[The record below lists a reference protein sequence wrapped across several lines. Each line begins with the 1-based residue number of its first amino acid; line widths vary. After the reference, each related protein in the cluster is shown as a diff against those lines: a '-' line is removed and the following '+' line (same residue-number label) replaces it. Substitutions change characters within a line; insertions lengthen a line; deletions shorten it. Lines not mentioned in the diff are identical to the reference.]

1 MLEEQ
6 TLFANRYRLVKRLG
20 QGAFSEVWKAEDIKA
35 NNMVVALKIYAPD
48 KGMDEDGVKM
58 FSSEF
63 TLVFNVS
70 HKNLLTPSYY
80 DDYNGSPYLVLPF
93 CEKGSAQKQ
102 IGKMDEREMA
112 KFLLDVSSALAFLHA
127 QHPPIIHQDIKPDN
141 VLIDA
146 TGTYRVTDFGIS
158 TNLRSTLRKSVGI
171 GHANDSAGTM
181 AYMGPERFNKNRE
194 TVKAS
199 DVWSLGATAYE
210 LMCGDVPFGDFGG
223 LTQKNGADMPDVT
236 GDYTTSLKQLVL
248 QCLAN
253 DTWDRP
259 TAAQVSEI
267 CNQYLREGYWNLEK
281 LNKTTSG
288 NNPDPNPHSRPT
300 QRKVDVPDKPVTP
313 TKPKP
318 QPQPKSNPDPT
329 PDTHSPKSI
338 RIIAGIVIAIALIV
352 LAVFLIP
359 NKEERAWKST
369 VKEGGCTAYTSY
381 LDQYPYGK
389 YASNAK
395 NWLSDYYS
403 DQMTEVTRNTSL
415 ALEDLAKTW
424 NDYESSIQRLNELW
438 DEMES
443 IDKAT
448 HYFNEEGGLELQSR
462 IYDIRQNTQAGVM
475 EKLNAEETNL
485 RLDPSE
491 GTRKNILVLKFF
503 HGYGIELPTP
513 Y

>member
-1 MLEEQ
+1 
-6 TLFANRYRLVKRLG
+6 
-20 QGAFSEVWKAEDIKA
+20 
-35 NNMVVALKIYAPD
+35 
-48 KGMDEDGVKM
+48 
-58 FSSEF
+58 
-63 TLVFNVS
+63 
-70 HKNLLTPSYY
+70 
-80 DDYNGSPYLVLPF
+80 
-93 CEKGSAQKQ
+93 
-102 IGKMDEREMA
+102 
-112 KFLLDVSSALAFLHA
+112 
-127 QHPPIIHQDIKPDN
+127 
-141 VLIDA
+141 
-146 TGTYRVTDFGIS
+146 
-158 TNLRSTLRKSVGI
+158 
-171 GHANDSAGTM
+171 
-181 AYMGPERFNKNRE
+181 
-194 TVKAS
+194 
-199 DVWSLGATAYE
+199 
-210 LMCGDVPFGDFGG
+210 
-223 LTQKNGADMPDVT
+223 MPDVT

-300 QRKVDVPDKPVTP
+300 QRKVDVPDKAVTP

-448 HYFNEEGGLELQSR
+448 HYFNEEGGWGLQSR

-491 GTRKNILVLKFF
+491 GTRKNISVLKFF